1 MDQQSF
7 DFIVV
12 GAGSAGSRHA
22 RLLRELGADVTITDP
37 DASRFAAVEGVRSFV
52 TGDAT
57 WDGYDG
63 IVIAGPSVFHASQA
77 EAALA
82 TGAAVLVEKP
92 LAVNAADA
100 ARVAASGGSRLM
112 VGYNLR
118 CHAPVAAVLAHA
130 QTIGPLLYVH
140 AWCGSYLPDWRPGT
154 DYRNSYS
161 ARADLGGGVLLDAS
175 HELDLIV
182 ELLGTGVAVVGSR
195 VERVG
200 DLDLDVE
207 DTVAALLAGPTGT
220 LATVELD
227 YLSPSYRRGIEVVGL
242 DGTARY
248 DWASGVLEITS
259 AEGSDREQVDAD
271 VLDSYRRQAER
282 FVDLIDHGTAAP
294 CGGPAGA
301 EVVRLADAIRAGA
314 A

>member
-1 MDQQSF
+1 ML
-7 DFIVV
+7 VV

-22 RLLRELGADVTITDP
+22 RLLRDLGADVTVTDP
-37 DASRFAAVEGVRSFV
+37 DAARFAAIEGVRSFV

-92 LAVNAADA
+92 LAVTARDA
-100 ARVAASGGSRLM
+100 ARVAERGGSRLM

-118 CHAPVAAVLAHA
+118 CHAPVTAVLAHA
-130 QTIGPLLYVH
+130 RTIGPLRYVH

-154 DYRNSYS
+154 DYRTSYS

-175 HELDLIV
+175 HELDLVV
-182 ELLGTGVAVVGSR
+182 ELLGTGVSVLGSR
-195 VERVG
+195 VERAG
-200 DLDLDVE
+200 DLELDVE
-207 DTVAALLAGPTGT
+207 DTAVALLVGPTGT

-227 YLSPSYRRGIEVVGL
+227 YLSPTYRRGIEVVGR

-248 DWASGVLEITS
+248 DWASGVLETT
-259 AEGSDREQVDAD
+259 GSERSGREQVDTD

-282 FVDLIDHGTAAP
+282 FVELIDDGTAAP

-314 A
+314 T